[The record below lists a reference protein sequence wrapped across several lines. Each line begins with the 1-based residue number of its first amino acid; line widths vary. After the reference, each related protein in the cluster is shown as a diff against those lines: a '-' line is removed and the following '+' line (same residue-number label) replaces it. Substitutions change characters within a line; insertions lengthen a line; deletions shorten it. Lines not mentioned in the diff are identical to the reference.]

1 MAYDGTSKI
10 TGPVSIADIR
20 KALGVSSN
28 NAGDLCTSPAIN
40 KWAKYKP
47 VHCDS
52 VRKFGALEESDFR
65 SQQGLYNNVQVQ
77 CHYGLYIAGANVLS
91 SALHNVT
98 YVYAGK
104 PSVAA
109 GSAFNIDSF
118 VLSLNGNPVANRGY
132 NHQAR
137 PTLSGTNNS
146 LDKLTDSYP
155 LRCRVEYIS
164 PTNNPDGVDILAI
177 AAQRPEITDCYVCCM
192 LTGTNTRIRAMFK
205 GDASSA
211 VTPTIG
217 KMAEG
222 GFDFFTDLPS
232 GLTAGT
238 YTVTF
243 FLLKMT
249 ASELNNYKEWHVLD
263 GEVAMTSQPFPIP
276 NITGLSI
283 TFRNLYTYIDFGM
296 PTIKNTLD
304 YMDVTGIPDEVVP
317 ADEQSMYQLSADF
330 GEAGLSPITP
340 RFTTRG
346 DNQTITGTWSLSS
359 VLVQSGHTYTVRIH
373 TLYNNHTVDTQSFN
387 VTAP

>member
-20 KALGVSSN
+20 RALGVTSN
-28 NAGDLCTSPAIN
+28 NAGELCTSPAIK
-40 KWAKYKP
+40 KWARYKP

-52 VRKFGALEESDFR
+52 VRKFGALEESDFA
-65 SQQGLYNNVQVQ
+65 SQQCTYENRQVQ
-77 CHYGLYIAGANVLS
+77 CHYGLYIAGTNVLS

-109 GSAFNIDSF
+109 GSAFNIASF
-118 VLSLNGNPVANRGY
+118 VLSLNGSPVANRGY
-132 NHQAR
+132 NHQAQ

-155 LRCRVEYIS
+155 LRCRVKYQS
-164 PTNNPDGVDILAI
+164 NDDGVDILSI
-177 AAQRPEITDCYVCCM
+177 AAQPPVITDCYVCCM
-192 LTGTNTRIRAMFK
+192 ITGTNTRIRAMFK

-249 ASELNNYKEWHVLD
+249 ASELNTYKEWHVLD
-263 GEVAMTSQPFPIP
+263 GEVLMTSQPFPIP

-296 PTIKNTLD
+296 PTIKSTLD

-317 ADEQSMYQLSADF
+317 AEEQSMYQLSADF
-330 GEAGLSPITP
+330 GETGLANITP

-359 VLVQSGHTYTVRIH
+359 VLVEHGKTYTVRIK
-373 TLYNNHTVDTQSFN
+373 TFYNNQQVDTQSFS

>member
-1 MAYDGTSKI
+1 MAYDGISKI

-20 KALGVSSN
+20 RALGVTSN
-28 NAGDLCTSPAIN
+28 NAGELCTSPAIN
-40 KWAKYKP
+40 KWARYKP
-47 VHCDS
+47 VHC
-52 VRKFGALEESDFR
+52 RKFGALEESDFA
-65 SQQGLYNNVQVQ
+65 SQQGTYEGRQVQ
-77 CHYGLYIAGANVLS
+77 CHYGLYIAGTNVLS
-91 SALHNVT
+91 SALHDVT

-109 GSAFNIDSF
+109 GSAFNIASF
-118 VLSLNGNPVANRGY
+118 VLSLNGSPVANRGY
-132 NHQAR
+132 NHQAQ
-137 PTLSGTNNS
+137 PTLSGTNNT

-155 LRCRVEYIS
+155 LRCGVKYQS
-164 PTNNPDGVDILAI
+164 NDDGVDILSI
-177 AAQRPEITDCYVCCM
+177 AAQPPVITDCYVCCM

-243 FLLKMT
+243 FLLKMS

-263 GEVAMTSQPFPIP
+263 GEVVMTSQPFPIP

-296 PTIKNTLD
+296 PTIKSALD

-317 ADEQSMYQLSADF
+317 AEEQSMYQLSADF
-330 GEAGLSPITP
+330 GETGLSTITP

-346 DNQTITGTWSLSS
+346 DNQTISGTWSLSS
-359 VLVQSGHTYTVRIH
+359 IRVEHGHTYSVRIK
-373 TLYNNHTVDTQSFN
+373 TFYNNQQVDTQSFS

>member
-1 MAYDGTSKI
+1 MAYDGTRI

-20 KALGVSSN
+20 RALGVTSN
-28 NAGDLCTSPAIN
+28 KAGELCTSPAIN
-40 KWAKYKP
+40 RWAKYKP

-52 VRKFGALEESDFR
+52 ERKFGALEEDDFR
-65 SQQGLYNNVQVQ
+65 NQQGLLNNNVQVQ
-77 CHYGLYIAGANVLS
+77 CHYGLYIAGTNVLS
-91 SALHNVT
+91 SELHNVT

-109 GSAFNIDSF
+109 GSAFNITSF
-118 VLSLNGNPVANRGY
+118 VLSLNGSPVANRGY

-155 LRCRVEYIS
+155 LRCRVEYTS

-205 GDASSA
+205 GDADTA
-211 VTPTIG
+211 INPTIQ
-217 KMAEG
+217 KMAAGEY
-222 GFDFFTDLPS
+222 DFFTDLPS

-243 FLLKMT
+243 FLMKMT
-249 ASELNNYKEWHVLD
+249 VSEYETYKDWHVLS
-263 GEVAMTSQPFPIP
+263 GEVLMTSQPFPIP
-276 NITGLSI
+276 NVTGLSI
-283 TFRNLYTYIDFGM
+283 TFRNLYTKINFGT
-296 PTIKNTLD
+296 PTVRNTLD
-304 YMDVTGIPDEVVP
+304 YMDITGIPVEIVP
-317 ADEQSMYQLSADF
+317 ADERSKYQLYAYF
-330 GEAGLSPITP
+330 GEAGLAYISPN
-340 RFTTRG
+340 FTTLG
-346 DNQTITGTWSLSS
+346 SSQTVTGTWSLSG
-359 VLVQSGHTYTVRIH
+359 VLVQSGYTYAVRILTIYDGH
-373 TLYNNHTVDTQSFN
+373 AVDSQSFN

>member
-1 MAYDGTSKI
+1 MAYDGISKI

-20 KALGVSSN
+20 RALGVTSVK
-28 NAGDLCTSPAIN
+28 AGELCTSSAIN

-47 VHCDS
+47 VHCGNE
-52 VRKFGALEESDFR
+52 RKFGALEESDFR

-77 CHYGLYIAGANVLS
+77 CHYGLYIAGTNVLS
-91 SALHNVT
+91 SVLHNVT

-109 GSAFNIDSF
+109 GSAFNIASF
-118 VLSLNGNPVANRGY
+118 VLSLNGSPVANRGY

-205 GDASSA
+205 GDASSV

-217 KMAEG
+217 KMAVGEY
-222 GFDFFTDLPS
+222 DFFTDLPT

-296 PTIKNTLD
+296 PTIKSALD

-317 ADEQSMYQLSADF
+317 SDEQSMYQLSADF

-359 VLVQSGHTYTVRIH
+359 VRVEHGHTYTVRIK
-373 TLYNNHTVDTQSFN
+373 TFYNNQQVDTQSFN

>member
-1 MAYDGTSKI
+1 MAYDGTRI

-20 KALGVSSN
+20 RALGVTSVK
-28 NAGDLCTSPAIN
+28 AGELCTSSAIN

-47 VHCDS
+47 VHCGS
-52 VRKFGALEESDFR
+52 VRKFGALEEDDFR

-77 CHYGLYIAGANVLS
+77 CHYGLYIAGTNVLS
-91 SALHNVT
+91 SALHDVT

-109 GSAFNIDSF
+109 GSAFNIASF
-118 VLSLNGNPVANRGY
+118 VLSLNGSPVANRGY
-132 NHQAR
+132 NHHAQ

-146 LDKLTDSYP
+146 LDKLSVRYP
-155 LRCRVEYIS
+155 LRCRVKYTS

-177 AAQRPEITDCYVCCM
+177 AAQPPVITDCYVCCM

-205 GDASSA
+205 GDADTA
-211 VTPTIG
+211 VNPTIR
-217 KMAEG
+217 KMEVG
-222 GFDFFTDLPS
+222 EFDFFTDLPS

-243 FLLKMT
+243 FLMKMT
-249 ASELNNYKEWHVLD
+249 ASEYETNKDWHVLS
-263 GEVAMTSQPFPIP
+263 GEVKMTSQPFPIP
-276 NITGLSI
+276 NVTGLSI

-296 PTIKNTLD
+296 PTIESTLD

-317 ADEQSMYQLSADF
+317 AEEQSMYQLSADF
-330 GEAGLSPITP
+330 GETGLSPINP
-340 RFTTRG
+340 RFKTRG

-359 VLVQSGHTYTVRIH
+359 VLVEHGKTYTVRIK
-373 TLYNNHTVDTQSFN
+373 TFYNNQQVDTQSFN

>member
-1 MAYDGTSKI
+1 MAYDGISKI

-20 KALGVSSN
+20 RALGVTSN
-28 NAGDLCTSPAIN
+28 NAGELCTSPAIN
-40 KWAKYKP
+40 KWARYKP
-47 VHCDS
+47 VHC
-52 VRKFGALEESDFR
+52 KFGALEESDFA
-65 SQQGLYNNVQVQ
+65 SQQGTYEGRQVQ
-77 CHYGLYIAGANVLS
+77 CHYGLYIAGTNVLS
-91 SALHNVT
+91 SALHDVT

-109 GSAFNIDSF
+109 GSAFNIASF
-118 VLSLNGNPVANRGY
+118 VLSLNGSPVANRGY
-132 NHQAR
+132 NHQAQ

-146 LDKLTDSYP
+146 LDKLTDNYP
-155 LRCRVEYIS
+155 LRCRVKYQS
-164 PTNNPDGVDILAI
+164 NDDGVDILSI
-177 AAQRPEITDCYVCCM
+177 AAQPPVITDCYVCCM
-192 LTGTNTRIRAMFK
+192 ITGTNTRIRAMFK

-243 FLLKMT
+243 FLLKMS

-263 GEVAMTSQPFPIP
+263 GEVVMTSQPFPIP

-296 PTIKNTLD
+296 PTIKSALD

-317 ADEQSMYQLSADF
+317 AEEQSMYQLSADF
-330 GEAGLSPITP
+330 GETGLSPINP

-346 DNQTITGTWSLSS
+346 DNQTISGTWSLSS
-359 VLVQSGHTYTVRIH
+359 IRVEHGHTYSVRIK
-373 TLYNNHTVDTQSFN
+373 TFYNNQQVDSQSFN

>member
-20 KALGVSSN
+20 RALGVTSVK
-28 NAGDLCTSPAIN
+28 AGELCTSPAIN

-52 VRKFGALEESDFR
+52 VRKFGALEEDDFR

-77 CHYGLYIAGANVLS
+77 CHYGLYIAGTNVLS

-118 VLSLNGNPVANRGY
+118 VLSLNGSPVANRGY
-132 NHQAR
+132 NHQAQ

-243 FLLKMT
+243 FLLKMS

-263 GEVAMTSQPFPIP
+263 GEVCDDQPAVPYP
-276 NITGLSI
+276 KHNGTQHHLPQP
-283 TFRNLYTYIDFGM
+283 LYIY
-296 PTIKNTLD
+296 
-304 YMDVTGIPDEVVP
+304 
-317 ADEQSMYQLSADF
+317 
-330 GEAGLSPITP
+330 
-340 RFTTRG
+340 
-346 DNQTITGTWSLSS
+346 
-359 VLVQSGHTYTVRIH
+359 
-373 TLYNNHTVDTQSFN
+373 
-387 VTAP
+387 